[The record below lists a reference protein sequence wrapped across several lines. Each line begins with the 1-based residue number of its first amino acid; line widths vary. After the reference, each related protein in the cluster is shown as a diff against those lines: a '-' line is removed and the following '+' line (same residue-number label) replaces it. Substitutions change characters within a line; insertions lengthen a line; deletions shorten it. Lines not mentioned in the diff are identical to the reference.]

1 MSFDF
6 KNFGPNLE
14 ESFVDF
20 LDNVFQAEKEI
31 CLAALVKK
39 LEFFIPGKKS
49 NFSCHRDFFCWL
61 RT

>member
-31 CLAALVKK
+31 SLEALVKK
-39 LEFFIPGKKS
+39 LEFFIPGK
-49 NFSCHRDFFCWL
+49 
-61 RT
+61 